1 MTSAVISSSKGT
13 TTPMEKSEHTVIKHD
28 NLDVESQETQ
38 EVTEVVF
45 DYAKRAQWLRAS
57 LLGANDGLLSTASLM
72 MGVSALRDDKKTM
85 ILSGVAG
92 LVAGA
97 CSMGIG
103 EFVSVYSQYDIEL
116 SQIKREIKNGIWS
129 TNEDLVNRKKGL
141 PSPAKAASAS
151 AIAFAVGA
159 SVPLLAAGFISA
171 YHVRIAVVIVAV
183 TMALIG
189 FGGLSAVLG
198 RAPLVK
204 STLRILIGGWMAMG
218 LTFGLTKA
226 VDLKQ
231 TVHQEKCRECFL
243 FQHAR
248 CGLPTVIRTTW
259 RPGNPGRRFY
269 CFPKPEPN
277 DGFQDWVD
285 PPMCARSVMIIPGLL
300 NNMNQLQ
307 ETARENAAKAR
318 ENASKARRFKI
329 MLGLSWLFFVMYLM
343 MKLLM

>member
-1 MTSAVISSSKGT
+1 MTSAVISSPMAT
-13 TTPMEKSEHTVIKHD
+13 TTPMEKSDHTVIKHD
-28 NLDVESQETQ
+28 NLDVESQEIQ

-72 MGVSALRDDKKTM
+72 MGVGALREDKNTM

-129 TNEDLVNRKKGL
+129 TNEDLENRKKGL

-159 SVPLLAAGFISA
+159 SVPLLAAGFIRV
-171 YHVRIAVVIVAV
+171 YHVRIAVVLVAV

-204 STLRILIGGWMAMG
+204 STLRVLIGGWMAMG

-226 VDLKQ
+226 VG
-231 TVHQEKCRECFL
+231 TT
-243 FQHAR
+243 
-248 CGLPTVIRTTW
+248 GL
-259 RPGNPGRRFY
+259 
-269 CFPKPEPN
+269 
-277 DGFQDWVD
+277 
-285 PPMCARSVMIIPGLL
+285 MSA
-300 NNMNQLQ
+300 
-307 ETARENAAKAR
+307 
-318 ENASKARRFKI
+318 
-329 MLGLSWLFFVMYLM
+329 
-343 MKLLM
+343 